1 MKVGNEVRDLKLNK
15 ADKDAIKAKVDE
27 LLALKAKQ
35 EGKEPAKTVAPV
47 ATSKPAAPAPAKKEE
62 FNGFIEGR
70 YPKYTSPKPQPPTG
84 GYSFW

>member
-15 ADKDAIKAKVDE
+15 ADKDVIKKKVDE

-35 EGKEPAKTVAPV
+35 ENKEPTKSAPV
-47 ATSKPAAPAPAKKEE
+47 PASKPAPAPAPAKKEE
-62 FNGFIEGR
+62 FNGFVEGR
-70 YPKYTSPKPQPPTG
+70 FPKYTSPKPQPPTG